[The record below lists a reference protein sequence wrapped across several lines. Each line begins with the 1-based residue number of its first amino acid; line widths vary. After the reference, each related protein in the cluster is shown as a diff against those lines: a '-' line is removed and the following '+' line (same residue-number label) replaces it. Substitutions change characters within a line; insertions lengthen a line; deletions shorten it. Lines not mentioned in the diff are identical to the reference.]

1 MLLRKVGA
9 KGIAVVDVA
18 AAVVVIMC
26 VCVCVRA
33 SSCVCVWVY
42 LCHYKTCN
50 LASGGAPSASAWL
63 LVIGL
68 AFLLSALVV

>member
-9 KGIAVVDVA
+9 KDIAVVDVA

-26 VCVCVRA
+26 VCARLRVYVCGCI
-33 SSCVCVWVY
+33 CVIIR
-42 LCHYKTCN
+42 LCN